1 MSAVATLCV
10 IVAGAAAVLLA
21 AAGYLWASRL
31 RTGVPGPP
39 TLPILGNL
47 LFFRK
52 LPVVYEH
59 CNKLQTL
66 YGNVYRFYI
75 GPVLI
80 VVVTQAEDAQ
90 KLLAGTKLRDRGSYL
105 MRPLRPFLG
114 NGLVTNSGETWKTQR
129 KLIEP
134 CFHSEVLKGFSDAY
148 NEGAQYI
155 CDYLK
160 RAGGSQVQL
169 YEPLCLLSMRTL
181 AASVFGLPFEEMVQ
195 DQDTRDKVTTAFME
209 GLRIIQKVLFRPWY
223 HSEFIMWSTGLSH
236 KLASH
241 TSVTNNLVRRAIA
254 YKKMNKVNSSFNS
267 RKALMDT
274 LMESEIQMSD
284 EEIYDEIRTF
294 LMAGTETTACS
305 IGFALVLLSLHPE
318 WQDAAQKE
326 LDTVFGTGED
336 YLRSTTPEELAQL
349 PVIESIIKET
359 LRLYPPVPN
368 ASVVLSED
376 TPLAGGRYVAP
387 RGAYVL
393 VALHLLHRQPDV
405 FPDPEKF
412 DPSRFL
418 ENGGPARSPYAY
430 LPFGAGARK
439 CVGARFAMLEI
450 KTVLAA
456 VLRQFRVLPGC
467 TRRQLDQVGIS
478 TTGVPLN
485 DFKVTCI
492 PRTDLPASQ
501 AK

>member
-1 MSAVATLCV
+1 
-10 IVAGAAAVLLA
+10 
-21 AAGYLWASRL
+21 
-31 RTGVPGPP
+31 
-39 TLPILGNL
+39 
-47 LFFRK
+47 
-52 LPVVYEH
+52 
-59 CNKLQTL
+59 
-66 YGNVYRFYI
+66 
-75 GPVLI
+75 
-80 VVVTQAEDAQ
+80 
-90 KLLAGTKLRDRGSYL
+90 
-105 MRPLRPFLG
+105 
-114 NGLVTNSGETWKTQR
+114 
-129 KLIEP
+129 
-134 CFHSEVLKGFSDAY
+134 
-148 NEGAQYI
+148 
-155 CDYLK
+155 
-160 RAGGSQVQL
+160 
-169 YEPLCLLSMRTL
+169 
-181 AASVFGLPFEEMVQ
+181 
-195 DQDTRDKVTTAFME
+195 
-209 GLRIIQKVLFRPWY
+209 
-223 HSEFIMWSTGLSH
+223 MWSTGLSH

-241 TSVTNNLVRRAIA
+241 TPVTNNLVRRVIA
-254 YKKMNKVNSSFNS
+254 YKKMNKVNSSLNS

-305 IGFALVLLSLHPE
+305 IGFTLVLLSLHTE

-336 YLRSTTPEELAQL
+336 YLRPTTPEELAQL
-349 PVIESIIKET
+349 PVIESIIKVGKNRNFVFELT
-359 LRLYPPVPN
+359 
-368 ASVVLSED
+368 VVLSED

-430 LPFGAGARK
+430 LPFGAGAPK
-439 CVGARFAMLEI
+439 CVGARFAMLEV

-456 VLRQFRVLPGC
+456 VLRQFRLLPGC

-501 AK
+501 AM